1 MVFGETDL
9 LITFNLFSDKK
20 TVDMLDQGMSSE
32 FTPPMI
38 KRSRLSPPPLS
49 ERVMLYVRQEA
60 EDVYTPLHVVPPTTQ
75 GLLNAVSSFALL
87 LYNVDLKWFIKMLGL
102 LTNICVVHNIFHNI
116 NNTLYSK

>member
-1 MVFGETDL
+1 MDKISYNIDF
-9 LITFNLFSDKK
+9 FFSDKK

-75 GLLNAVSSFALL
+75 GLLNAVSVFKCFS
-87 LYNVDLKWFIKMLGL
+87 YKEPIR
-102 LTNICVVHNIFHNI
+102 
-116 NNTLYSK
+116 